1 MDQQA
6 YSAALSKE
14 KPVVHPTR
22 ALVTA
27 ATVGAVGLYCLGRA
41 VCFGEVGWRA
51 IAMIGLSF
59 ALGPLSA
66 EIGVSRGQTARFS
79 LAHIP
84 LFASALA
91 LGPVEAALPGVFCG
105 ISRLLALDSHRPL
118 GRTLYD
124 LLKPTVITAAAS
136 AAYLV
141 LGGSRSQPQAA
152 DSLLPVMGAGVVYA
166 GLSAILVGLMS
177 EPSTER
183 QSSVPATSAIAG
195 WLGCLTSGYALGVLY
210 ASAPGYVML
219 AAAGSALVLSRALS
233 RRQELDVTTEE
244 MVESTDPAETDAGCV
259 ENADAIRVDEGGP
272 ASFVDPATGLASR
285 RYVEMFLAREI
296 SRAMRLEHPVSV
308 AVFDI
313 DGSRGLGDGS
323 LDEFN
328 GLLADIGS
336 KLKSGLRDYDVLGR
350 YSEQRLILLLPECD
364 TDQAL
369 EVVSRLHASFG
380 SLALGRTPVTV
391 SAGVAT
397 CPDDADSAEDLV
409 NAAHHA
415 LNRGRFLGPNAVHL
429 CEELDE
435 AS

>member
-1 MDQQA
+1 MEQQA

-14 KPVVHPTR
+14 KPVIQPTK
-22 ALVTA
+22 ALVTV

-41 VCFGEVGWRA
+41 VCFGELGWRA
-51 IAMIGLSF
+51 IALMGLSF

-66 EIGVSRGQTARFS
+66 EISATRVRTSRLS

-91 LGPVEAALPGVFCG
+91 LGPVGAALPGVFCG
-105 ISRLLALDSHRPL
+105 ISRLLASDSHRPL

-124 LLKPTVITAAAS
+124 LLKPAVVSAAAS
-136 AAYLV
+136 AVYLA
-141 LGGSRSQPQAA
+141 LGGSHLQPQAA
-152 DSLLPVMGAGVVYA
+152 GSVLPVVGAGVVYA

-177 EPSTER
+177 QPSTESP
-183 QSSVPATSAIAG
+183 SSRPATSTIVG
-195 WLGCLTSGYALGVLY
+195 WLACLTSGYALGVLY

-219 AAAGSALVLSRALS
+219 TAAGSALVLSRALS
-233 RRQELDVTTEE
+233 RGQEAAATTDETAAAAE
-244 MVESTDPAETDAGCV
+244 PVEADTISV
-259 ENADAIRVDEGGP
+259 EDSGAIRVDEGEP

-296 SRAMRLEHPVSV
+296 SRAIRLEHPVSV

-313 DGSRGLGDGS
+313 DGFRDAGNESLAGMDELLCEIGDR
-323 LDEFN
+323 
-328 GLLADIGS
+328 
-336 KLKSGLRDYDVLGR
+336 LKSGLRDYDVLGR
-350 YSEQRLILLLPECD
+350 YSEQRLILLLPE
-364 TDQAL
+364 TDGRQAV
-369 EVVSRLHASFG
+369 EVVGRLHE
-380 SLALGRTPVTV
+380 SLSSLTIGGTPTTI

-415 LNRGRFLGPNAVHL
+415 LNRGRFLGPNAVHH
-429 CEELDE
+429 CEELDQ